1 MLVNNLVVL
10 SNHSFL
16 VCSCLYIQFH
26 PCITAMCCV
35 KTFRFWRTFPF
46 LRIANCWLSNYF
58 RLDVAAVFCH
68 SLSPVLSKLW
78 TRDRNKHFSK
88 THLNDRTSKGI
99 SGVQVLS
106 ASGWGFSYDC
116 TIEWIF
122 ICMPWNSD
130 TYRYIKDWIFGY
142 CTLFVSA
149 QGSRK
154 LQSHNLELSTMMN
167 GETFQQ
173 MNFYIM
179 PNCLTSSLDIS
190 REVLYTRDKI
200 DTKLVGKCST
210 HEIGL
215 TWS

>member
-88 THLNDRTSKGI
+88 THLNDRTSKAI

-122 ICMPWNSD
+122 ICMPWHLD
-130 TYRYIKDWIFGY
+130 TCRYIKTEYLNIVLYLFQHKVLGSCSHTILNCLLWWTEKPFNRWIFTS
-142 CTLFVSA
+142 CPTAWPHL
-149 QGSRK
+149 
-154 LQSHNLELSTMMN
+154 
-167 GETFQQ
+167 
-173 MNFYIM
+173 
-179 PNCLTSSLDIS
+179 LTS
-190 REVLYTRDKI
+190 
-200 DTKLVGKCST
+200 VGKCST
-210 HEIGL
+210 HEISL